1 MDGFAV
7 QAPQMA
13 FVVFCLLA
21 AIAAIYDVW
30 KFVIPNTVSLAVILL
45 FFATVPFVDGPVDWL
60 SHLGAALAVLLVGL
74 VVYRVGFV
82 GAGDVKLMAAA
93 SLWVGFGELAGY
105 LIIVAVCGGGL
116 AALLWILRRLIV
128 SLLTYGLASPGQITL
143 PRVLVL
149 NEQIPYG
156 VAIAGAA
163 VFMVN
168 ELPLLGAP
176 F

>member
-1 MDGFAV
+1 MDDFAV

-13 FVVFCLLA
+13 FAVFCLLA
-21 AIAAIYDVW
+21 AIAAFYDVW

-45 FFATVPFVDGPVDWL
+45 FFAIAPFLDGPVDWL
-60 SHLGAALAVLLVGL
+60 SHLGAALVVLLVGM

-105 LIIVAVCGGGL
+105 VMIVAICGGVL
-116 AALLWILRRLIV
+116 AALLWVLRRLIV
-128 SLLTYGLASPGQITL
+128 GLLTYVLATPGEIAL
-143 PRVLVL
+143 PRILIL
-149 NEQIPYG
+149 DEQIPYG

-163 VFMVN
+163 VFTVY
-168 ELPLLGAP
+168 ELPFLAGPL
-176 F
+176 